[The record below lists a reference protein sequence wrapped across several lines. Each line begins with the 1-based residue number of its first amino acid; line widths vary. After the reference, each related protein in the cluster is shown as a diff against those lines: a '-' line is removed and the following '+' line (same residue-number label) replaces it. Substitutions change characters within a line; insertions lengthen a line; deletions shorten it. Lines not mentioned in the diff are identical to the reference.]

1 MFVLFA
7 ALAATL
13 AVGGQK
19 TGDDGAGLGAG

>member
-7 ALAATL
+7 ALAAPL

-19 TGDDGAGLGAG
+19 TGVDGTGLGAG